1 MIRRKHY
8 AIDRKVVSFADW
20 LENTS
25 NDEIIS
31 TLFTDYRR
39 RNLREEE
46 CDLKDVQRQMQED
59 SEDQR
64 HL

>member
-1 MIRRKHY
+1 M
-8 AIDRKVVSFADW
+8 DRKVVSFADW
-20 LENTS
+20 LENTN

-39 RNLREEE
+39 RNLQEDE
-46 CDLKDVQRQMQED
+46 CDLRDVQRQMQED
-59 SEDQR
+59 SEDQS

>member
-1 MIRRKHY
+1 M
-8 AIDRKVVSFADW
+8 DRKVVSFADW

-25 NDEIIS
+25 NDEIVS

-39 RNLREEE
+39 RNLCEDE

-59 SEDQR
+59 SEDQS

>member
-1 MIRRKHY
+1 M
-8 AIDRKVVSFADW
+8 DRKVVSFADW

-25 NDEIIS
+25 DDEIIS

-39 RNLREEE
+39 RNLREDER
-46 CDLKDVQRQMQED
+46 DLKDVQHQMQED
-59 SEDQR
+59 AEDQS